1 MKAFYV
7 YWAATGLG
15 LGLSVT
21 AACSSANSGNDF
33 GNGGSAATA
42 ATGGTGANGT
52 GGADSG
58 IAFDSGTPES
68 GGPTDASA
76 CSKLTAKTELELKPV
91 DIIFVVDNSCSMDKE
106 SQAIEQNI
114 NTNFAQII
122 SASGIDYR
130 VVMISQHSP
139 STKTIGA
146 YYGICVGAPL
156 GGSLCPITE
165 VKAPTNNPPL
175 YHAYDKLYVNSHDTL
190 CRLLEWYDQPD
201 RYNLAPGGYK
211 DYLRTEAFKIF
222 VSFTDDGIS
231 CSYGGKT
238 YNDSNSVSG
247 GTNVGQQ
254 WDADILARD
263 PAMFGTVADRNYA
276 FYSVI
281 GIGSNPANPNK
292 SWSPTD
298 PINTTECTTAVDPGT
313 GYQQISNM
321 TGGLKFPVCEGSGFD
336 VVFSEL
342 AKGVIK
348 GAKIACEF
356 DVPEAPKGK
365 EIDLSSVGVGFTPGT
380 GGPQQKFNQVANQ
393 AACTPTSFY
402 IEAGKIRL
410 CQAACLVVQNDT
422 AGQLD
427 VLIDCLKDIPK

>member
-1 MKAFYV
+1 MKGMYAG
-7 YWAATGLG
+7 WAIAGLG
-15 LGLSVT
+15 LGFAVT
-21 AACSSANSGNDF
+21 AACSSANSNDF
-33 GNGGSAATA
+33 GNGTGGSGASA
-42 ATGGTGANGT
+42 ATGGTGAVGT

-58 IAFDSGTPES
+58 IAFDSGAADS

-76 CSKLTAKTELELKPV
+76 CGKLTAKAELELKPV

-139 STKTIGA
+139 STKSISG

-165 VKAPTNNPPL
+165 VTQPTNNPPL
-175 YHAYDKLYVNSHDTL
+175 FHYYDKLYVNSHDSL

-201 RYNLAPGGYK
+201 RYSLAPGGYK
-211 DYLRTEAFKIF
+211 DYLRTNAFKIF

-231 CSYGGKT
+231 CTYNGKT
-238 YNDSNSVSG
+238 YNDSNSVAG
-247 GTNVGQQ
+247 GTTAGQQ
-254 WDADILARD
+254 WDADLLARD
-263 PAMFGTVADRNYA
+263 PAMFGSVADRNYS

-281 GIGSNPANPNK
+281 GIGANPANPNK
-292 SWSPTD
+292 SWGPTD
-298 PINTTECTTAVDPGT
+298 PITTSECTTAVDPGT
-313 GYQQISNM
+313 GYQQLSNM
-321 TGGLKFPVCEGSGFD
+321 TGGLKFPVCEGTGFD
-336 VVFSEL
+336 TVFSEL

-348 GAKIACEF
+348 GATIACDF
-356 DVPEAPKGK
+356 KVPDPPEGK
-365 EIDLSSVGVGFTPGT
+365 EIDLTSVGVGFTH
-380 GGPQQKFNQVANQ
+380 GGGQEKFNQVANLG
-393 AACTPTSFY
+393 ACTPKSFY
-402 IEAGKIRL
+402 IEADRIKL
-410 CQAACLVVQNDT
+410 CPDTCTVVQNATD
-422 AGQLD
+422 GKLD